1 MRLAAATALMLYTF
15 AAASAGQTPSSTK
28 PQHHEDALQANYTS
42 PLGVQYINPS
52 ESYDVTG
59 PYSLLSIAGPTLYIA
74 GVRGIHPSNSTLAET
89 GYSRIRLAYENMAS
103 LARSAG
109 SDLDSCVRLV
119 VYVSDM
125 YRYRPIVNQV
135 QQELWAELN
144 STGKLQF
151 PPRTIIESQRLND
164 DDIVEVEG
172 TFWLG

>member
-1 MRLAAATALMLYTF
+1 MKFFGAVAYFMFALAAADT
-15 AAASAGQTPSSTK
+15 S
-28 PQHHEDALQANYTS
+28 PQSPEPTLEPNYTS
-42 PLGVQYINPS
+42 PLGVKYINPS
-52 ESYDVTG
+52 TSYDVTG

-74 GVRGIHPSNSTLAET
+74 GVRGIHPSNSSLAEI
-89 GYSRIRLAYENMAS
+89 GYLRIRLAYENMAH

-109 SDLDSCVRLV
+109 SDLTSCVRLV

-135 QQELWAELN
+135 QNEVWAELN
-144 STGKLQF
+144 TTGKVLF
-151 PPRTIIESQRLND
+151 PPRTIVEVQRLND